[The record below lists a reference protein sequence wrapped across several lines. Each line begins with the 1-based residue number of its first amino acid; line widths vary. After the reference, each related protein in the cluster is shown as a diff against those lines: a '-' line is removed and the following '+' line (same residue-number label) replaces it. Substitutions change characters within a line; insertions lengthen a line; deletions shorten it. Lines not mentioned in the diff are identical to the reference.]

1 VRASALLLCFMM
13 LVFVFIFSAIPFRIA
28 DAGPPSGVLYYVPIT
43 LNNTQSS
50 ATPSNFQQMLNIN
63 FSAYSTYINSAC
75 SNIGFFSSTWVA
87 LNAWLENAS
96 STCNTDKNDI
106 VWVNM
111 SSFTIPATSTITIY
125 MGFYSTSTNN
135 FGSVWGEAPQL
146 SSTYAQYDNGANVFS
161 LYFNGN
167 TPLSNFNNEGNTLA
181 QASVTGPTGTTIN
194 VISITD
200 YASNLGFVY
209 TANSLTN
216 QPIIAESSS
225 ELAGNQAGG
234 LSSDN
239 GQVSIVDR
247 TSTSGL
253 DAISVEMGLSASYFS
268 NEYFSG
274 GTQDNGF
281 NEQGSANSNWHY
293 ASVTY
298 LGSSATSWSGY
309 IAPQL
314 YSTSGGYSGG
324 VSNNPLSSSST
335 LYLGLIGVVSSSYQW
350 QTYINWMRARL
361 YPPNGVMPSATFGS
375 LTSTQT
381 TIDTVNIQL
390 LADGMSTAISAGNC
404 FTVLYY
410 DNSSTQSSTSICDGN
425 VHTINANDSSQ
436 ITILAQSTGSTQ
448 QESWQFTLPASN
460 VTFSASNS
468 TFIYYYFD
476 LLSQNI
482 AFNLVGGGSPSY
494 PNVTY
499 TSAPQSS
506 SNATDS
512 PAQYNLTLSASYQTI
527 WPERSTKYFV
537 TPNPILNGTTER
549 WMAAISSWTTPQ
561 SGNVQATY
569 YHQYLYNLT
578 FNVNGPSGWS
588 PPLLT
593 ATQNGTSYTP
603 TLSQSYASYWLDNS
617 TSWSVSNPLPG
628 STQTNYWKDNIDA
641 TSGTVSGSLTY
652 NFTYQWGYSIPFTLT
667 SGPFANAFCLQTSSA
682 GPYNITF
689 QNMTSLNAV
698 YSNDT
703 NFWFYGFPSSS
714 SVRFFNASQVPFGYL
729 VITGNQSFTPP
740 PGLQAGTNLCIWVPT
755 SASQTSTSLG
765 FGPLNQVAPRIIAPF
780 GSVLGGNQYFFSLI
794 YTLITIALYLRVR
807 SSGFIAVWLL
817 LTSPVMGAFIAPE
830 LRMMYVVSL
839 GLAIGMLIYTV
850 VKRTEYT

>member
-1 VRASALLLCFMM
+1 MM
-13 LVFVFIFSAIPFRIA
+13 LVFIIWVIPIRIA

-63 FSAYSTYINSAC
+63 FSAYSAYINSAC
-75 SNIGFFSSTWVA
+75 SNIGFFSSTWVP

-96 STCNTDKNDI
+96 STCNTDTNDI

-146 SSTYAQYDNGANVFS
+146 SSTYAQYDNGANVFGI
-161 LYFNGN
+161 YFNGN
-167 TPLSNFNNEGNTLA
+167 IPPSDFATGGGDTVTQVTGVTLPNGNTGNVLRFTAGTTEAATTVDMFTAKSLPNSPNYYISEASFQSDGSGVDMEWGFAQNSGTATSNNAIFVGTQFGSAYFVQAYLSNG
-181 QASVTGPTGTTIN
+181 GKTTDLN
-194 VISITD
+194 PQGSTTTSWR
-200 YASNLGFVY
+200 YS
-209 TANSLTN
+209 SLTY
-216 QPIIAESSS
+216 SSS
-225 ELAGNQAGG
+225 
-234 LSSDN
+234 SS
-239 GQVSIVDR
+239 
-247 TSTSGL
+247 
-253 DAISVEMGLSASYFS
+253 F
-268 NEYFSG
+268 
-274 GTQDNGF
+274 
-281 NEQGSANSNWHY
+281 Y
-293 ASVTY
+293 A
-298 LGSSATSWSGY
+298 Y

-314 YSTSGGYSGG
+314 YSTSGGYSGT
-324 VSNNPLSSSST
+324 VSANPIASVSPLYWGWWGDTAQSS
-335 LYLGLIGVVSSSYQW
+335 GHWVQF
-350 QTYINWMRARL
+350 NWVRVRA

-375 LTSTQT
+375 LTPTNQ

-561 SGNVQATY
+561 SGNVLATY

-593 ATQNGTSYTP
+593 STQNGTSYTP
-603 TLSQSYASYWLDNS
+603 TLTQSYASYWLDNS

-755 SASQTSTSLG
+755 SASQASTSLG
-765 FGPLNQVAPRIIAPF
+765 FGSLNQVAPRIIAPF
-780 GSVLGGNQYFFSLI
+780 GAVLGGNQYFFSLI

>member
-13 LVFVFIFSAIPFRIA
+13 LVFVFIFSAIPIRIA

-75 SNIGFFSSTWVA
+75 SNIGFFSSTWVP

-146 SSTYAQYDNGANVFS
+146 SSTYAQYDNGANVFPW
-161 LYFNGN
+161 YE
-167 TPLSNFNNEGNTLA
+167 NFK
-181 QASVTGPTGTTIN
+181 GTTLPSDLTQIGGGGTLTVN
-194 VISITD
+194 NGLNISVSD
-200 YASNLGFVY
+200 SNGIY
-209 TANSLTN
+209 IYKTSG
-216 QPIIAESSS
+216 ISSS
-225 ELAGNQAGG
+225 SATVLDAYIFGGGAGG
-234 LSSDN
+234 ATESYIVLAFSLGPVNN
-239 GQVSIVDR
+239 GYPQTAVNNGYYADIRVGA
-247 TSTSGL
+247 TSGL
-253 DAISVEMGLSASYFS
+253 FDIFVTSSGSPTDLAYTTGDPTQTQIVTMMWPATGIEKAFTTYNNTSLSATDTRFS
-268 NEYFSG
+268 LPSTTYPLFG
-274 GTQDNGF
+274 VFGNGAA
-281 NEQGSANSNWHY
+281 GA
-293 ASVTY
+293 
-298 LGSSATSWSGY
+298 
-309 IAPQL
+309 
-314 YSTSGGYSGG
+314 
-324 VSNNPLSSSST
+324 
-335 LYLGLIGVVSSSYQW
+335 VSSY
-350 QTYINWMRARL
+350 WMRARL

-375 LTSTQT
+375 LTQSDSPT

-436 ITILAQSTGSTQ
+436 ITILAQSTGSTLR
-448 QESWQFTLPASN
+448 ESWQFTLPASN

-512 PAQYNLTLSASYQTI
+512 PTQYNLTLSASYQTI
-527 WPERSTKYFV
+527 WPERSTGYFV

-549 WMAAISSWTTPQ
+549 WMAAISSWATPQ

-593 ATQNGTSYTP
+593 STQNGTSYTP
-603 TLSQSYASYWLDNS
+603 TLTQSYASYWLDNS

-641 TSGTVSGSLTY
+641 TSGTVSSSLTY

-755 SASQTSTSLG
+755 SASQASTSLG